1 MEIMKNKIIYIAVF
15 VALAGF
21 FAHAST
27 TFAGMAPTMSTTP
40 TALYTSTTATLSGFF
55 TDNGSP
61 TSTWFQYSTSATLIG
76 ATSTIPVA
84 QYVSSGPYTKGITGL
99 TPDTWYYYRAVGQN
113 AYGTSYATSI
123 YSFKTTGG
131 YIPACTIDSFT
142 ASPSTIASGSNSTLS
157 WTSTD
162 CSTVTISGIAG
173 SFSGDNSTTT
183 PTLTST
189 TTYTLTAVGATTDTQ
204 SVTVTV
210 TPVVLT
216 CTIDSYYASPSTINS
231 GYSSVLYW
239 NTSNCT
245 SVSISGGNIGGTYS
259 VDGSVNTGALS
270 NTTSYTLTA
279 SGSNTTSSTVTVTVS
294 GIIQNQTCSITSFY
308 ASPSIVNT
316 GGGTTLYWNTSGCNS
331 VTLYGG
337 NLYGGNYSTNGS
349 TYAGNINSA
358 TTFTLTAYGPNTQT
372 SNVFVSIN
380 YLYPNPQYYYACSD
394 GVDNDA
400 DGKIDI
406 NDAGCSSSYD
416 SDEYNYV
423 VPVIYNPGNTYSYAC
438 SDGIDNDGDG
448 KTDMNDSGCYA
459 TTDTSE
465 YNLVIGNTISNTLG
479 TGNINAQNSTAPY
492 GTYNRSS
499 LAGLALFSGGFL
511 PSSLLAWLIIILLI
525 MGIILISRKMS
536 ARNNPNSNYFNH

>member
-1 MEIMKNKIIYIAVF
+1 MEIMKNKILYIGILIATV
-15 VALAGF
+15 GF
-21 FAHAST
+21 FANSPVT
-27 TFAGMAPTMSTTP
+27 LAGSAPTMSTTP
-40 TALYTSTTATLSGFF
+40 TTLYTSTTATLSGFF

-173 SFSGDNSTTT
+173 SFSGDSSTTT

-210 TPVVLT
+210 TPIVLT
-216 CTIDSYYASPSTINS
+216 CTIDSYYASPSTINN
-231 GYSSVLYW
+231 GYNSVLYW

-279 SGSNTTSSTVTVTVS
+279 SGSNTASSTVTVTVN
-294 GIIQNQTCSITSFY
+294 GIIINPTCSITSFY
-308 ASPSIVNT
+308 ASPSVVFT
-316 GGGTTLYWNTSGCNS
+316 GSGTTLYWNTNGCTS
-331 VTLYGG
+331 VTLSGG
-337 NLYGGNYSTNGS
+337 NLYGGYYSTNGS
-349 TYAGNINSA
+349 TYVSNINYG
-358 TTFTLTAYGPNTQT
+358 TTFTITAYGTNTQT
-372 SNVFVSIN
+372 LNTYVSVNTPDPIN
-380 YLYPNPQYYYACSD
+380 PACMD
-394 GVDNDA
+394 GKDNDG
-400 DGKIDI
+400 DGKIDMA
-406 NDAGCSSSYD
+406 DSGCSSSYD
-416 SDEYNYV
+416 TDEYNYI
-423 VPVIYNPGNTYSYAC
+423 PPYDPGPQYSYAC
-438 SDGIDNDGDG
+438 SDGVDNDGDG

-459 TTDTSE
+459 TSDTSE
-465 YNLVIGNTISNTLG
+465 YNLVIGNTIKDTFGS
-479 TGNINAQNSTAPY
+479 GNISAQNSTAPY
-492 GTYNRSS
+492 GSYNRSS
-499 LAGLALFSGGFL
+499 LAGLALFSGTFL
-511 PSSLLAWLIIILLI
+511 PNSLLAWLIIILLI
-525 MGIILISRKMS
+525 MSIVLISRRMS
-536 ARNNPNSNYFNH
+536 RNNNSHPSYSNH